1 MSHAHARPGP
11 AASPAA
17 PLLPAHERRFAPAV
31 FWELVVHL
39 ARRQLEAK
47 HQLTLLGWAWPLAR
61 QLAQLAV
68 LVFVFSAVFNLN
80 INNYAVF
87 IFIGLIMW
95 TWFSTGIGD
104 AAWAVSGQRHMI
116 LLSRLPKAALPLVS
130 VVVPLVDVLIAFPV
144 LVLMLALG
152 HELRWTLFAFL
163 LVLPLQALLMAGFA
177 WLAAAGSVF
186 FRDVPNVVALGLTL
200 LFYLTPVFYGMK
212 SVPSKYQ
219 WLLELNPLTTI
230 IECQRALLL
239 GESAP
244 GALRIA
250 AVTAGSALLAAAGYL
265 WFQRL
270 EPRFADFQ

>member
-1 MSHAHARPGP
+1 MSHAPARPGP
-11 AASPAA
+11 AAPPAA
-17 PLLPAHERRFAPAV
+17 PLQPAHERRFPPAV
-31 FWELVVHL
+31 FWELVGHL

-47 HQLTLLGWAWPLAR
+47 HQLTLLGWAWPLTR

-68 LVFVFSAVFNLN
+68 LVFVFSAVFNLH
-80 INNYAVF
+80 IHNYPVF

-104 AAWAVSGQRHMI
+104 AAWAVTGQRHMI

-130 VVVPLVDVLIAFPV
+130 VIVPLVDVLIAFPV

-152 HELRWTLFAFL
+152 DELRWGLLVFL

-177 WLAAAGSVF
+177 WFAAAGSVF
-186 FRDVPNVVALGLTL
+186 FRDVPNIVVLALTL
-200 LFYLTPVFYGMK
+200 LFYLTPVFYGLK
-212 SVPSKYQ
+212 SVPQKYE
-219 WLLELNPLTTI
+219 WLLEINPLTTI
-230 IECQRALLL
+230 IGCQRALLL
-239 GESAP
+239 GDPAP

-250 AVTAGSALLAAAGYL
+250 VVTAGSALVAVAGYL